1 MSFVFRGSGGD
12 LESGFSGF
20 IPERRAMVCLLLLL
34 HTFSKYIN
42 YCVKSDL
49 CWNYYSCISVF
60 RCSVSMELDL
70 LTLILSLFLS
80 PVIYIPQFSF
90 IFINLQL

>member
-49 CWNYYSCISVF
+49 CWNYYSCIKCLSVQ
-60 RCSVSMELDL
+60 RVHGARPVNSN
-70 LTLILSLFLS
+70 SLAFLVTGNLHS
-80 PVIYIPQFSF
+80 SF
-90 IFINLQL
+90 FLHFY